1 MRSPFGLLGLVLAL
15 LIVGLLAKSA
25 LRSNTPAPSAV
36 GMPAAN
42 AMHDVRTQRDQA
54 VQQVQKA
61 LDDAAETARK
71 QRDAADQP

>member
-25 LRSNTPAPSAV
+25 LRSPATPPASGTPATL
-36 GMPAAN
+36 
-42 AMHDVRTQRDQA
+42 DVRQQRDQA

-61 LDDAAETARK
+61 LDEAADTARR
-71 QRDAADQP
+71 QRDAAEQP